1 MELTIVSPEKT
12 LFSGS
17 IDRIIVPGK
26 KGQFEVLENHAPI
39 ISSLVSGSIVF
50 KSDTE
55 RSLDIKAGFIEV
67 NSNVVT
73 VCVEQ

>member
-50 KSDTE
+50 KSYTE